1 MTSKRVLAAGLLAA
15 AAVFAGAP
23 GLRAAGG
30 AAEKTVKAVGTV
42 LEVRLPDPA
51 AKPAADKPVEAV
63 VTVLV
68 RGKKV
73 EVVVRDELT
82 LKKLRIKKIN
92 VEDEVRVQYRVVTE
106 DGVEKNVA
114 VTFRR
119 SAGC

>member
-30 AAEKTVKAVGTV
+30 AEKTVKAVGTV